1 MTASTEPR
9 GGLDLGW
16 SSGEDG
22 WGDAMNAN
30 LLRLSRLGFHPSVL
44 SATTT
49 APPGSPVSGSGYII
63 PSGATGAWA
72 GKTGQ
77 VAVWDGSAWA
87 YAVPRDGWTMHV
99 DGAGLTTYYNGIWS
113 QANVVT
119 ASGIGAGTSSLALG
133 SDSTTAHRG
142 DHGTTAYDHS
152 QATGNPHG
160 TTAADVGALAS
171 ANPNFT
177 GNLLQDGDQRITPS
191 GGGRFTDLSLTT
203 LAAGSNLPVVSDAA
217 GVIRNKTTGEFRTI
231 IGAAASAG
239 VTDGSDAASG
249 VVGQYYEVFLP
260 EASFVYAVNGSPVAV
275 LSLSLPAGD
284 WLVEGRATAHITGAM
299 NGNKVVSGL
308 NTSIAIP
315 TDGTEVYG
323 GLQVFSATNGF
334 QTMTGSKR
342 FSLSTTTTV
351 YLVAQIDFSAGT
363 PALFGCMSARRMR

>member
-49 APPGSPVSGSGYII
+49 APPGSPISGSGYII

-77 VAVWDGSAWA
+77 VAVWDGAAWA
-87 YAVPRDGWTMHV
+87 YAAPRDGWTMHV
-99 DGAGLTTYYNGIWS
+99 DGAGLTTYDNGIWS

-133 SDSTTAHRG
+133 ETLATAYRG
-142 DHGTTAYDHS
+142 DRGKAAYNHS
-152 QATGNPHG
+152 QAAGNPHG

-191 GGGRFTDLSLTT
+191 GGGRFTDLSLAT
-203 LAAGSNLPVVSDAA
+203 LAAGSDLPMVSDAA
-217 GVIRNKTTGEFRTI
+217 GVLRNKSAGAFRTI
-231 IGAAASAG
+231 IAAAASDHNHFSKLEVSASTTIG
-239 VTDGSDAASG
+239 SIDATAIKVTATDVNLTLSG
-249 VVGQYYEVFLP
+249 G
-260 EASFVYAVNGSPVAV
+260 VNGQGWDIINPTTS
-275 LSLSLPAGD
+275 
-284 WLVEGRATAHITGAM
+284 TG
-299 NGNKVVSGL
+299 L
-308 NTSIAIP
+308 AIP
-315 TDGTEVYG
+315 SGAT
-323 GLQVFSATNGF
+323 LWKTNGF
-334 QTMTGSKR
+334 DVGPKTISLGGGRPIRITRIDANTWTMLGS
-342 FSLSTTTTV
+342 
-351 YLVAQIDFSAGT
+351 Q
-363 PALFGCMSARRMR
+363 